1 MESWGLGDSGFV
13 LSLPIHP
20 ECVARQ
26 SNPLE
31 AAKNPDTWPTAD
43 ISTQLVCSG
52 IQTSV
57 FFFFLAGGNCK
68 IREALLR
75 AEPGTQEALDP
86 CLLMLTPPAVLP
98 LPSLVKGTA
107 PESLLRNHERTPAL
121 SRGSRGFVST
131 SELFI
136 SVLSQR
142 AALWFSVYYCAIC
155 PQCRTTTNSVN
166 DT

>member
-1 MESWGLGDSGFV
+1 MESWGLGDSSFV

-20 ECVARQ
+20 VCVARQ

-57 FFFFLAGGNCK
+57 FFFLAGGNCK
-68 IREALLR
+68 TRAALLR
-75 AEPGTQEALDP
+75 AKPGTQEALDP
-86 CLLMLTPPAVLP
+86 CLLRLTPPAVLP

-107 PESLLRNHERTPAL
+107 PESLLRNHERAPAL
-121 SRGSRGFVST
+121 ARGSRGFVST

-142 AALWFSVYYCAIC
+142 AALFGSVFITALSVHNAE
-155 PQCRTTTNSVN
+155 PQTV
-166 DT
+166 

>member
-1 MESWGLGDSGFV
+1 MESWGLVDSGFV

-20 ECVARQ
+20 ECVAHHT
-26 SNPLE
+26 NPLE

-57 FFFFLAGGNCK
+57 FFFFGCGNCK
-68 IREALLR
+68 TRAASLR

-86 CLLMLTPPAVLP
+86 CLLLLTPPAVLP
-98 LPSLVKGTA
+98 PPSLIKGTA
-107 PESLLRNHERTPAL
+107 PESLLRDHERTPAL
-121 SRGSRGFVST
+121 PRGSHGSVST
-131 SELFI
+131 SELFV

-142 AALWFSVYYCAIC
+142 AALCLV
-155 PQCRTTTNSVN
+155 QCLLLLYLSTMQN
-166 DT
+166 DHKQCE